1 MSKAKPKRLTIDS
14 LYDQLFAGIPV
25 IDEGVIGDYY
35 HQSFRE
41 DVRRFVG
48 PELPTVFGTQSFG
61 EGGGLDRVP
70 NERWATFLV
79 CLYFTVLVD
88 QAMHAHFPDLHDKF
102 QELTGYPRF
111 VRGLRGDNLN
121 PRVIL
126 DAPVDSGRIS
136 SRRMAEVIPG
146 GMNLFVSE
154 VVDFSRLHMPQ
165 LQPREFFGKLLKDP
179 QVWIS
184 FLIMDSPEF
193 AESPVCRAFVALR
206 QTLDKRIPGTWPD

>member
-88 QAMHAHFPDLHDKF
+88 QAMHEVAMLLG
-102 QELTGYPRF
+102 Q
-111 VRGLRGDNLN
+111 VRRHVIERMVGTGLRHFVEVAGDRARH
-121 PRVIL
+121 RVERL
-126 DAPVDSGRIS
+126 CGQERAVGR
-136 SRRMAEVIPG
+136 A
-146 GMNLFVSE
+146 SE
-154 VVDFSRLHMPQ
+154 T
-165 LQPREFFGKLLKDP
+165 
-179 QVWIS
+179 
-184 FLIMDSPEF
+184 
-193 AESPVCRAFVALR
+193 C
-206 QTLDKRIPGTWPD
+206 